1 MKKVLFALA
10 LFSIFQFSFAQQ
22 AATKADVMKLI
33 NLSGSDASMKV
44 AKEQILKMIPSDK
57 QVEFLKEFDATLPSL
72 YDSLANIYIEMYS
85 EKDIKEMIAFYE
97 SPIGKKINGNMG
109 DFTKKMMGASKE
121 WGGSL
126 QGIMMKYMKQ

>member
-10 LFSIFQFSFAQQ
+10 LFSIFQLGFAQQ
-22 AATKADVMKLI
+22 AASKADVMKLI

-44 AKEQILKMIPSDK
+44 AKEQILKMIPTDK
-57 QVEFLKEFDATLPSL
+57 QGEFLKEFDATLPSL

>member
-10 LFSIFQFSFAQQ
+10 LFSVFQFGFAQQ
-22 AATKADVMKLI
+22 AASKADVMKLI

>member
-10 LFSIFQFSFAQQ
+10 LFSVFQFGFAQQ
-22 AATKADVMKLI
+22 AASKADVMKLI
-33 NLSGSDASMKV
+33 N
-44 AKEQILKMIPSDK
+44 
-57 QVEFLKEFDATLPSL
+57 
-72 YDSLANIYIEMYS
+72 LANIYIEMYS